1 MNAEGGLAPVH
12 PSGLAEREERPE
24 PERAKRILYVQTSGS
39 ESPERSATVFFL
51 AASAAAMDVE
61 VGIYFTQFGPTLLK
75 KGVAEQLRIKRG
87 SVGATLRHF
96 LDQATELGVKLYVC
110 QPSLDLNDL
119 GHEDLIDGVEMI
131 GGAAF
136 NDMALESDRV
146 ICF

>member
-1 MNAEGGLAPVH
+1 MAEQDGDEV
-12 PSGLAEREERPE
+12 
-24 PERAKRILYVQTSGS
+24 KRILYVQTSGT

-51 AASAAAMDVE
+51 AASAAAMDIQ

-75 KGVAEQLRIKRG
+75 KGTAEQLRIKKG
-87 SVGATLRHF
+87 SLGATLRHF
-96 LDQATELGVKLYVC
+96 VDQALELGVKLYVC

-119 GHEDLIDGVEMI
+119 QKDDLIPEVEMI

-136 NDMALESDRV
+136 NGMALESDRV

>member
-1 MNAEGGLAPVH
+1 
-12 PSGLAEREERPE
+12 
-24 PERAKRILYVQTSGS
+24 
-39 ESPERSATVFFL
+39 
-51 AASAAAMDVE
+51 MDVE

-75 KGVAEQLRIKRG
+75 KGAAEVLRIKKG

-96 LDQATELGVKLYVC
+96 LDQALELGVKLYVC

-119 GHEDLIDGVEMI
+119 RMEDLIPDAKMI

>member
-1 MNAEGGLAPVH
+1 M
-12 PSGLAEREERPE
+12 SE
-24 PERAKRILYVQTSGS
+24 PDDDQSILYVQTTGV

-51 AASAAAMDVE
+51 SAAAAAMDIE

-75 KGVAEQLRIKRG
+75 KGVAEELRIKKG

-96 LDQATELGVKLYVC
+96 IDQAMELGVKLYVC

-119 GHEDLIDGVEMI
+119 KMEDMMEGVEMI

-136 NDMALESDRV
+136 NGMALESDRV